1 MYARTVYARTV
12 YARTEYATDALST
25 QRPDLSV
32 VIPSYNHATF
42 LARAVS
48 SVLNQE
54 WADNKQPEL
63 ELIVVDD
70 GSTDNSLQILAGIK
84 DRRLRVIAQENQGA
98 HAAINRGLREARG
111 DILAILNSDDEYHPQ
126 RLQKALAGL
135 SPVTAGKVRPDAVRT
150 LPGLVASYIELI
162 DADNR
167 SLGIKHGYRDQ
178 VPWNLEIPERSFR
191 ALADDAP
198 GNLANALL
206 TENYLGTSS
215 NFVFTRAV
223 YQAVGEFRPLR
234 YMHDWD
240 FALRLSRIAPIS
252 LLAEPLLRYRMHSQN
267 TIRQDQ
273 AAMVFELCWILAV
286 HLPIAL
292 ENSTGT
298 EFVDRLLHSIYTY
311 KCERV
316 LSVMLALGLQTDE
329 SKALAL
335 LNPDDSE
342 RAVYIEHI
350 QRQLS
355 KADVIDANALS
366 TWQFLLSRARR
377 RWRALKTR

>member
-1 MYARTVYARTV
+1 M
-12 YARTEYATDALST
+12 
-25 QRPDLSV
+25 PDISV
-32 VIPSYNHATF
+32 VIPSYNHALF
-42 LARAVS
+42 LARAVN
-48 SVLNQE
+48 SVLGQE
-54 WADNKQPEL
+54 WATTYQPEL

-70 GSTDNSLQILAGIK
+70 GSTDESLQILGGIADVVRD

-111 DILAILNSDDEYHPQ
+111 DVLAILNSDDEYHPQ
-126 RLQKALAGL
+126 RLQKALAEL
-135 SPVTAGKVRPDAVRT
+135 SSANH
-150 LPGLVASYIELI
+150 PGLVASYIEII
-162 DADNR
+162 DAENR
-167 SLGIKHGYRDQ
+167 SLGIKHGYLDQ
-178 VPWNLEIPERSFR
+178 VPWNLEMPERSFR
-191 ALADDAP
+191 AFAGSAA

-215 NFVFTRAV
+215 NFVFTRAG
-223 YQAVGEFRPLR
+223 YRAIGEFRPLR

-240 FALRLSRIAPIS
+240 FALRLSRRAPIS
-252 LLAEPLLRYRMHSQN
+252 LLPEPLLRYRMHAQN

-273 AAMVFELCWILAV
+273 AAMVFELCWILAI

-292 ENSTGT
+292 GNSTDT

-311 KCERV
+311 QCERV
-316 LSVMLALGLQTDE
+316 LSVMLAQGLQADE

-350 QRQLS
+350 QRRLS
-355 KADVIDANALS
+355 KADVVDANVLT